1 VKTVR
6 IIAVM
11 LMTAGCASANVAT
24 VRDPAY
30 AHRAFDNVAVFA
42 AGMLLDSPRS
52 IETQVCDKLPPMRCV
67 VGSKLLLP
75 GESYSPDEVG
85 RLLAR
90 ANVDGVVVIMLGDDQ
105 VASAFLANI
114 VADSASSSPAQAR
127 TGRFY
132 LNLAMWNAALPPM
145 TTEAAHRFP
154 IYDYQRAAHAIVGLF
169 DRTSGRTAW
178 GGQLMVSA
186 EGTASVSDRDFIHA
200 ATAELAAEL
209 MKNRLVRP
217 VAESPKGW

>member
-1 VKTVR
+1 MKTVR
-6 IIAVM
+6 IIAVV

-30 AHRAFDNVAVFA
+30 AHRAFDYVAVFA
-42 AGMLLDSPRS
+42 EGMLLDSPRS
-52 IETQVCDKLPPMRCV
+52 IETQVCDKLPAARCV
-67 VGSKLLLP
+67 AGSKLLLP
-75 GESYSPDEVG
+75 GGSYSPDEVG

-127 TGRFY
+127 SGRFY
-132 LNLAMWNAALPPM
+132 LNLAMWNASLPPM
-145 TTEAAHRFP
+145 TESAHRFP

-169 DRTSGRTAW
+169 DRTTGRTAW
-178 GGQLMVSA
+178 GGQLTVSA
-186 EGTASVSDRDFIHA
+186 QGEASVSDRDFIHA
-200 ATAELAAEL
+200 ATAELAAQL
-209 MKNRLVRP
+209 MKNRLVRTP
-217 VAESPKGW
+217 TESPKGP